1 MATKIILLLRLRLD
15 SFDKRKWNGTEIN
28 LKSKKKRL
36 EIWWVKFNNQG
47 EIIKRSE
54 MNYIQFQ

>member
-1 MATKIILLLRLRLD
+1 MATKIIMLLRLRLD

>member
-1 MATKIILLLRLRLD
+1 MATKIFMLLRLRLD